1 MINTLIKL
9 GEQLSQNRSK
19 WDDII
24 DNPKTNDKKTSYVAN
39 IVFNVDNGSIDIDPS
54 DLEEYSSR
62 SPYEHKLIETLKGN
76 AKKIYVSVLLDKI
89 NHLRDSFFGVEK
101 SNKGQLTEDIE
112 NIISNLRDSDFYYAL
127 TLIYSLKE
135 EAKKLDKKTIKN
147 QLNLGNK
154 SELIFCYSSIKSNQI
169 NEGETT
175 ELSKLDGF
183 EDYIDTKFFKSQ
195 TKKENEVEKLDY
207 SLGTK
212 STNVIT
218 AKFQRGYNPNAMFV
232 TTTKNF
238 ANNFNNKNFNKNY
251 QLTERSIKYLDRAS
265 KHLLNK
271 LNFRIAGLPHMI
283 IPEFLSFSDIDIDLA
298 IDDMA
303 LKNDILFNL
312 KQFDALNTSLKDEA
326 LDQPYWLNYIAI
338 DSDGNFFKAS
348 NLIKDISKPF
358 LLKILEKL
366 YVLNDNFKEQLGK
379 HIFNFYTLYKFIP
392 VREGTNNNIALEFF
406 SNLFQQRPI
415 EKSQLFQSF
424 NQYIRCQRSGQFD
437 NKGFHNSYSNI
448 YQNNSF
454 DFAIK
459 NAVTMYSAF
468 FMLLDELNLLKSA
481 NTMENNT
488 TTMTNQERSQKIN
501 EQIEEFFDKMKYNE
515 SQKALF
521 YLGRVLNTIAYAQYQ
536 KGHTSKPIMNKINYN
551 GMDRD
556 DIRRLRID
564 LEEKANQYDI
574 LEKTQFNFSK
584 FTDYFDYNQWNI
596 DPEEAVFFILAGY
609 SFFISND

>member
-1 MINTLIKL
+1 MIDTLIKL

-54 DLEEYSSR
+54 GLEEYSSK

-89 NHLRDSFFGVEK
+89 NHLRDSFFGNGSSK
-101 SNKGQLTEDIE
+101 KGQLTEDIE
-112 NIISNLRDSDFYYAL
+112 NIASNLIDSEFYHAL
-127 TLIYSLKE
+127 TLIYSLKG
-135 EAKKLDKKTIKN
+135 EANKLDKKTIKN
-147 QLNLGNK
+147 QLNLDNK
-154 SELIFCYSSIKSNQI
+154 SELIFCYSSIKTNQI
-169 NEGETT
+169 NEGQTT
-175 ELSKLDGF
+175 EFSKLDGF

-238 ANNFNNKNFNKNY
+238 ANDFNNKNFNKNY

-326 LDQPYWLNYIAI
+326 IDQPYWLNYIAI

-366 YVLNDNFKEQLGK
+366 YALNDNFKEQLGK

-501 EQIEEFFDKMKYNE
+501 EQIEAFFDKMKYNE

>member
-1 MINTLIKL
+1 
-9 GEQLSQNRSK
+9 
-19 WDDII
+19 
-24 DNPKTNDKKTSYVAN
+24 
-39 IVFNVDNGSIDIDPS
+39 
-54 DLEEYSSR
+54 
-62 SPYEHKLIETLKGN
+62 
-76 AKKIYVSVLLDKI
+76 
-89 NHLRDSFFGVEK
+89 
-101 SNKGQLTEDIE
+101 
-112 NIISNLRDSDFYYAL
+112 
-127 TLIYSLKE
+127 
-135 EAKKLDKKTIKN
+135 
-147 QLNLGNK
+147 
-154 SELIFCYSSIKSNQI
+154 
-169 NEGETT
+169 
-175 ELSKLDGF
+175 
-183 EDYIDTKFFKSQ
+183 
-195 TKKENEVEKLDY
+195 
-207 SLGTK
+207 
-212 STNVIT
+212 
-218 AKFQRGYNPNAMFV
+218 
-232 TTTKNF
+232 
-238 ANNFNNKNFNKNY
+238 
-251 QLTERSIKYLDRAS
+251 
-265 KHLLNK
+265 
-271 LNFRIAGLPHMI
+271 
-283 IPEFLSFSDIDIDLA
+283 
-298 IDDMA
+298 
-303 LKNDILFNL
+303 
-312 KQFDALNTSLKDEA
+312 
-326 LDQPYWLNYIAI
+326 
-338 DSDGNFFKAS
+338 
-348 NLIKDISKPF
+348 
-358 LLKILEKL
+358 LEKL